1 MEYKI
6 ASLRVHFRAK
16 SIHLSYL
23 NIMKGN
29 YEDISNIYSN
39 YLRNIIRF
47 ILCLGPGNLLC

>member
-1 MEYKI
+1 MANEI
-6 ASLRVHFRAK
+6 ASLRVPFRAT
-16 SIHLSYL
+16 SIHLLYL